1 MIWILLLF
9 TYVAQGQST
18 YTPEKASSTTE
29 YNAEVVSTNFTIPL
43 LRVNWVDKNSSGAP
57 TDRKANVSLFN
68 SVGAGIGYYWG
79 RLKTTTDSGGQIIN
93 SEMDN
98 KIGFQTGFLFA
109 ANGNASTNT
118 NIFAWTLGVS
128 FLNFNVGYGYEFG
141 SIGANEKR
149 GFLTVAYGIPIS
161 KLIQGGFYVTK
172 KTDLDARKNNT
183 RGARAPSLHPRG
195 TGFYQN

>member
-1 MIWILLLF
+1 MIFIPLVCPCL
-9 TYVAQGQST
+9 AQRQST
-18 YTPEKASSTTE
+18 YTPEKPSTTTE

-57 TDRKANVSLFN
+57 ADRKANVSLFN

-79 RLKTTTDSGGQIIN
+79 RLKTTTDGAGQIIN
-93 SEMDN
+93 TEMDN
-98 KIGFQTGFLFA
+98 KIGIQTGFLFA

-161 KLIQGGFYVTK
+161 KLIRGGFYVTK
-172 KTDLDARKNNT
+172 KTDLNARPPAAH
-183 RGARAPSLHPRG
+183 GMRAPSLNSRG